1 MSTAPVAAPTAPA
14 PDSGQPGLSQG
25 MRIVNAFFAPSK
37 TFDDIKRSAAW
48 WAPFLL
54 MAVFSYAFV
63 GVVAKKVGFE
73 QVTQNQMRLNPKAAE
88 RIEQMPADQ
97 RAQQMRIQVAVTKGI
112 SYGFPVVNL
121 IVLVIMAALMMASL
135 NFGAGAEI
143 PFKQALAVVIYAN
156 MVGIVKVALAIVSL
170 LAGADPEGFTFQN
183 PVATNL
189 GYFVDP
195 VASHVLYTAASA
207 VDVVVIW
214 ILVLNGIGFARI
226 SKLKMATTM
235 SVVFGWYL
243 LITLISVGAAAAFG

>member
-1 MSTAPVAAPTAPA
+1 MSTAPVAAPAA

-25 MRIVNAFFAPSK
+25 ARIINTFFAPST
-37 TFDDIKRSAAW
+37 TFDDVKRSASW
-48 WAPFLL
+48 WAPFIL
-54 MAVFSYAFV
+54 MSIVSYAFV
-63 GVVAKKVGFE
+63 AVVAKKVGFE

-97 RAQQMRIQVAVTKGI
+97 RAQQMRIQVVVTKVI
-112 SYGFPVVNL
+112 SYAFPVFNL
-121 IVLVIMAALMMASL
+121 IVLLIIAAVMMASL

-143 PFKQALAVVIYAN
+143 PFKQALAVTIYSN
-156 MVGIVKVALAIVSL
+156 LPGTVKAVLAMVSL
-170 LAGADPEGFTFQN
+170 LAGADAEGFTFQN

-195 VASHVLYTAASA
+195 VASKVLYAAASA

-214 ILVLNGIGFARI
+214 ILVLAGIGFARI

-235 SVVFGWYL
+235 SVAFGWYIL
-243 LITLISVGAAAAFG
+243 LTLIGVGAAAIF

>member
-1 MSTAPVAAPTAPA
+1 MSTAPVAAPAAPA
-14 PDSGQPGLSQG
+14 PDSGQPGLSQSA
-25 MRIVNAFFAPSK
+25 RIVNTFFAPSK
-37 TFDDIKRSAAW
+37 TFTDIKRSASW

-54 MAVFSYAFV
+54 MAVFSYGFV
-63 GVVAKKVGFE
+63 AVVVKKVGFDK
-73 QVTQNQMRLNPKAAE
+73 VVQNQMRMNPKAAE

-97 RAQQMRIQVAVTKGI
+97 REQNMRIQVAITKGI
-112 SYGFPVVNL
+112 SYGFPIVNL
-121 IVLVIMAALMMASL
+121 IGLVIIAAILMASF

-156 MVGIVKVALAIVSL
+156 LVGIVKAGLAMVSL

-195 VASHVLYTAASA
+195 MASRGLYTLASA
-207 VDVVVIW
+207 VDVIAIW
-214 ILVLNGIGFARI
+214 VLVLTGIGFARV
-226 SKLKMATTM
+226 SKLKTATTI

-243 LITLISVGAAAAFG
+243 LVTLISAGAAFAFS

>member
-1 MSTAPVAAPTAPA
+1 MSTAPVAAPAAPA

-25 MRIVNAFFAPSK
+25 ARIINIFFAPSK
-37 TFDDIKRSAAW
+37 TFTDLKRSAAW
-48 WAPFLL
+48 GAPFLV

-73 QVTQNQMRLNPKAAE
+73 QVTQNQIRMNPKASE
-88 RIEQMPADQ
+88 RLEQLPADQ
-97 RAQQMRIQVAVTKGI
+97 RARQMGIQVAVTRGI
-112 SYGFPVVNL
+112 SYGFPILNLVVLTL
-121 IVLVIMAALMMASL
+121 IAAVAMATL

-143 PFKQALAVVIYAN
+143 PFKQSLAVVMYAN

-195 VASHVLYTAASA
+195 VNSRVLYSAASA
-207 VDVVVIW
+207 VDVIVIW
-214 ILVLNGIGFARI
+214 VLVLAGIGFARI
-226 SKLKMATTM
+226 SKLKTATTM
-235 SVVFGWYL
+235 SVVFGWYIL
-243 LITLISVGAAAAFG
+243 LTLIGVGFAAAFS